1 VQLYL
6 PQILAE
12 KKLKLNKILEYFQKS
27 KYQMEYQCL
36 FLPTMLAVRP
46 VDFYQNLTWKFG
58 MDKKLYL
65 PVGIILKR
73 SNLV

>member
-1 VQLYL
+1 
-6 PQILAE
+6 
-12 KKLKLNKILEYFQKS
+12 
-27 KYQMEYQCL
+27 MEHQCL

-73 SNLV
+73 SNPV